1 MSRKRKRRET
11 GLSDELEGQLCE
23 KCGSIFAT
31 LENMRKVASDD
42 GLKHYN
48 AIELAGQAKCG
59 CMLCILVCE
68 KLRPQYGK
76 EGRNLHLSALSKN
89 GTAIRSAT
97 EIRYPR
103 AILEMRFLKA
113 KWSSQPW
120 YSSIGDSYTFD
131 IIPLH
136 GESY

>member
-1 MSRKRKRRET
+1 MGRKRKRRET
-11 GLSDELEGQLCE
+11 GLSDELEEQLCE

-48 AIELAGQAKCG
+48 AIELAGHAKSG
-59 CMLCILVCE
+59 CMLCILLCE
-68 KLRPQYGK
+68 KLRPQCIK

-89 GTAIRSAT
+89 GTAIRSAI
-97 EIRYPR
+97 ESRYPR

-113 KWSSQPW
+113 KWSPQQW
-120 YSSIGDSYTFD
+120 YSGINDGYTFD

-136 GESY
+136 GEPY

>member
-1 MSRKRKRRET
+1 MGRKRKRRET
-11 GLSDELEGQLCE
+11 GLSDEREEQLCE

-48 AIELAGQAKCG
+48 AIELAGHAKSG
-59 CMLCILVCE
+59 CMLCE
-68 KLRPQYGK
+68 KLRPQYIK
-76 EGRNLHLSALSKN
+76 EGQNLHLSALSKN

-97 EIRYPR
+97 ESRYPR

-113 KWSSQPW
+113 KWSPRQR
-120 YSSIGDSYTFD
+120 YSGINDGYTFD
-131 IIPLH
+131 IIPLQ
-136 GESY
+136 GEPY